1 MFTGIIKELG
11 IVSKI
16 INKAVDLEIEIS
28 SSQLIRNLK
37 AGDSVSVNG
46 CCLTVKQYSK
56 STFTCDVS
64 SSTLKNTSF
73 KYVKTGDMVNLEDSL
88 TPADKIG
95 GHFVSG
101 HTDCSVKILAISKIS
116 SSNSYKFKIEMLSE
130 LLPYITPRGSISV
143 DGISLTVTEAV
154 ADYFSVTIIPYTY
167 NSTNLKFKK
176 ILNYVNIEVDLISRY
191 IAQILINSDLINTNY
206 NLSNRDS
213 KNLRDKS
220 TFLSNYLKESKDKTL
235 KEKLLKYGFYK

>member
-28 SSQLIRNLK
+28 SSQLIKKLK

-46 CCLTVKQYSK
+46 CCLSVKQYGK

-88 TPADKIG
+88 TPVDKIG

-116 SSNSYKFKIEMLSE
+116 SSNSYKFKIEMLPE
-130 LLPYITPRGSISV
+130 LMPYITPRGSISV
-143 DGISLTVTEAV
+143 DGISLTVTEA
-154 ADYFSVTIIPYTY
+154 ATDYFSVTIIPYTY

-191 IAQILINSDLINTNY
+191 IAQILINANY

-220 TFLSNYLKESKDKTL
+220 TFLSNYSKESKDKTL